1 MTDWTLTVGLEVHV
15 ELKTKTKM
23 FCGCANVPFNSRPNI
38 NVCPVC
44 YGLPGALPLL
54 NKEAV
59 RLTVEL
65 GQALDGKI
73 APTSF
78 WARKNYFYP
87 DLPKGYQISQ
97 STSPLVEHARI
108 EIDGVKHQIQR
119 IHLEEDAG
127 KSIHST
133 GSSGSLVNYNRAGV
147 PLMEMVTEPDFHSAE
162 DAKHFCQEIQ
172 RIVRALGISDAD
184 MEKGQMRCEA
194 NISVAPSNWHLA
206 ASRTE
211 NGQKPAVRD
220 SEEPSGSRGEA
231 RSQKLGTK
239 VEVKNIN
246 SFRAVEKAI
255 VYEYERQTESLDK
268 GEAVIHETRT
278 WDGITNKTVSMR
290 SKETS
295 ADYRYFPEPDLPVVA
310 IEVGAV
316 KSKQLPE
323 DRRRA
328 LEEVGV
334 PAAIAQSLVDKQLDD
349 RVLVINSR
357 VPELS
362 KEAAHLLLE
371 STAFAGLGLDDQLGL
386 LTAKKSSGWTKDT
399 LTAVTKEIGEG
410 KSTEEAISN
419 YSETFVLEPIIVEVI
434 TTNQSAVND
443 YKSGKENAIHFLVG
457 QVMAKT
463 KGKANI
469 NEVRTELEK
478 YFRGL

>member
-1 MTDWTLTVGLEVHV
+1 MTYQLTVGLEVHV

-23 FCGCANVPFNSRPNI
+23 FCGCANDPFNSKPNI

-59 RLTVEL
+59 RLTFEL
-65 GQALDGKI
+65 GQALKGTI
-73 APTSF
+73 AETTF

-97 STSPLVEHARI
+97 STSPLVEQARI
-108 EIDGVKHQIQR
+108 EIDGVCHQIQR

-127 KSIHST
+127 KSVHPN
-133 GSSGSLVNYNRAGV
+133 GLSGSLVNYNRAGV

-162 DAKHFCQEIQ
+162 DAKRFCQEIQ

-194 NISVAPSNWHLA
+194 NISVSV
-206 ASRTE
+206 TE
-211 NGQKPAVRD
+211 
-220 SEEPSGSRGEA
+220 
-231 RSQKLGTK
+231 KLGEK

-255 VYEYERQTESLDK
+255 AYEYERQTELLDK
-268 GEAVIHETRT
+268 GESVIHETRT
-278 WDGITNKTVSMR
+278 WDSIASKTVSMR

-295 ADYRYFPEPDLPVVA
+295 ADYRYFPEPDLPIVE

-316 KSKQLPE
+316 KSAQLPE

-328 LEEVGV
+328 LEAIGT
-334 PAAIAQSLVDKQLDD
+334 PATIAQSLVDKQLDS
-349 RVLVINSR
+349 RVLVINNR
-357 VPELS
+357 EPEAA
-362 KEAAHLLLE
+362 KEAAHLMLE
-371 STAFAGLGLDDQLGL
+371 STAFASLDLEDQIKL
-386 LTAKKSSGWTKDT
+386 LSAKKSSGWTKDT
-399 LTAVTKEIGEG
+399 LAGAMKEISNG
-410 KSTEEAISN
+410 KTAEEVIAT
-419 YSETFVLEPIIVEVI
+419 YSEKFVLEPIIVEVI
-434 TTNQSAVND
+434 TANQAAVND
-443 YKSGKENAIHFLVG
+443 YTSGKENALHFLVG

-469 NEVRTELEK
+469 NEVRTELQE
-478 YFRGL
+478 YFKKS

>member
-1 MTDWTLTVGLEVHV
+1 MTYQLTVGLEVHV

-23 FCGCANVPFNSRPNI
+23 FCGCANDPFDSKPNI

-44 YGLPGALPLL
+44 YGLPGSLPLL
-54 NKEAV
+54 NKEAI

-65 GQALDGKI
+65 GQALNGQI
-73 APTSF
+73 AENTF

-97 STSPLVEHARI
+97 STSPLVKQARI

-127 KSIHST
+127 KSVHQADQSA
-133 GSSGSLVNYNRAGV
+133 SRVNFNRAGV

-162 DAKHFCQEIQ
+162 DAKRFCQEIQ

-194 NISVAPSNWHLA
+194 NISIAPSNWQLA
-206 ASRTE
+206 TSKETE
-211 NGQKPAVRD
+211 GQKP
-220 SEEPSGSRGEA
+220 EA

-255 VYEYERQTESLDK
+255 TYEYERQTELLDK
-268 GEAVIHETRT
+268 GESVIHETRT
-278 WDGITNKTVSMR
+278 WDSIASKTVSMR

-295 ADYRYFPEPDLPVVA
+295 ADYRYFPEPDLPIVE

-316 KSKQLPE
+316 KSAQLPE

-328 LEEVGV
+328 LESIGT
-334 PAAIAQSLVDKQLDD
+334 PAAIAQSLVDKQLDS
-349 RVLVINSR
+349 RVLVINNR
-357 VPELS
+357 EPELT
-362 KEAAHLLLE
+362 KEAAHLMLE
-371 STAFAGLGLDDQLGL
+371 STAFASLNLEDQTKL
-386 LTAKKSSGWTKDT
+386 LSAKKSGGWTKDT
-399 LTAVTKEIGEG
+399 LTVAMKEIGNG
-410 KSTEEAISN
+410 KTAEEVIAT
-419 YSETFVLEPIIVEVI
+419 YSEKFVLEPIIVEVI
-434 TTNQSAVND
+434 TANQAAVND
-443 YKSGKENAIHFLVG
+443 YTSGKENALHFLVG

-469 NEVRTELEK
+469 NEVRTELK
-478 YFRGL
+478 DILGQ

>member
-1 MTDWTLTVGLEVHV
+1 MSYQLTVGLEVHV

-23 FCGCANVPFNSRPNI
+23 FCGCANDPFNSKPNI

-73 APTSF
+73 APTTF

-127 KSIHST
+127 KSIHPT

-162 DAKHFCQEIQ
+162 DAKRFCQEIQ

-194 NISVAPSNWHLA
+194 NISVSKTA
-206 ASRTE
+206 
-211 NGQKPAVRD
+211 
-220 SEEPSGSRGEA
+220 
-231 RSQKLGTK
+231 KLGEK

-255 VYEYERQTESLDK
+255 TYEYERQTEALDK
-268 GEAVIHETRT
+268 GESVIHETRT
-278 WDGITNKTVSMR
+278 WDSTTNKTVSMR

-316 KSKQLPE
+316 KSRQLPE

-328 LEEVGV
+328 LEEVGA

-349 RVLVINSR
+349 KVLVINNR
-357 VPELS
+357 VPEIA

-371 STAFAGLGLDDQLGL
+371 STAFASLEPDDQIKL

-399 LTAVTKEIGEG
+399 LTAVMKEIGEG

-419 YSETFVLEPIIVEVI
+419 YSEKLVLEPIIVEVI
-434 TTNQSAVND
+434 TANQTAVND
-443 YKSGKENAIHFLVG
+443 YKSGKENALHFLVG

-469 NEVRTELEK
+469 NEVRTELQE
-478 YFRGL
+478 YFKKS

>member
-1 MTDWTLTVGLEVHV
+1 MSYQLTVGLEVHV

-23 FCGCANVPFNSRPNI
+23 FCGCANDPFNSKPNI

-73 APTSF
+73 APITF

-108 EIDGVKHQIQR
+108 EIDGLKHQIQR

-162 DAKHFCQEIQ
+162 DAKRFCQEIQ

-194 NISVAPSNWHLA
+194 NISVSKTA
-206 ASRTE
+206 
-211 NGQKPAVRD
+211 
-220 SEEPSGSRGEA
+220 
-231 RSQKLGTK
+231 KLGEK

-255 VYEYERQTESLDK
+255 AYEYERQTEVLDK
-268 GEAVIHETRT
+268 GEPVIHETRT
-278 WDGITNKTVSMR
+278 WDSITNKTVSMR

-328 LEEVGV
+328 LEGVGV

-349 RVLVINSR
+349 RALVINDR
-357 VPELS
+357 APEIA

-371 STAFAGLGLDDQLGL
+371 STAFALLGLEDQVKL

-399 LTAVTKEIGEG
+399 LTSVMKEIGEG
-410 KSTEEAISN
+410 KSTEEVITN
-419 YSETFVLEPIIVEVI
+419 YSETIVLEPIIIEVI
-434 TTNQSAVND
+434 TANEAAVND
-443 YKSGKENAIHFLVG
+443 YKSGKENALHFLVG

-469 NEVRTELEK
+469 NEVRTELQE
-478 YFRGL
+478 YFKKS